1 LDRIK
6 NKSIAQNK
14 RRRRIRKKIVGT
26 SQTPRLSVFRSLKHI
41 YAQIIDDGK
50 GITLVAASTQ
60 SPELKESLPTGGN
73 LNAAWQVG
81 GLIARKAKE
90 SQLESVVFDRG
101 GNLYHGRIKAL
112 AEAAREGGLKF

>member
-1 LDRIK
+1 LDRSK

-90 SQLESVVFDRG
+90 SQVESVVFDRG

>member
-1 LDRIK
+1 MDRIK

-60 SPELKESLPTGGN
+60 SPELKKSLLTGGN
-73 LNAAWQVG
+73 LNAACQVG

-90 SQLESVVFDRG
+90 SQVESVVFDRG

>member
-1 LDRIK
+1 MDRIK

-60 SPELKESLPTGGN
+60 SSELKESLPTGGN

-90 SQLESVVFDRG
+90 SHVESVVFDRG